1 MASGDY
7 VIMYLLSQA
16 VYEAASAA
24 HPEVIDRLLER
35 RVVIAGPTTL
45 FALLMNV
52 ASLMTEHRALQQAD
66 QILDEARE
74 LHRRMVVF
82 VSHLRAIGSALGK
95 TVSVFNDA
103 VGSWTSRVVPQL
115 TRVSELNGHDDHEP
129 IEPIDEAVRDIQTD
143 SYVLTAGSSQN

>member
-1 MASGDY
+1 MS
-7 VIMYLLSQA
+7 S
-16 VYEAASAA
+16 
-24 HPEVIDRLLER
+24 
-35 RVVIAGPTTL
+35 
-45 FALLMNV
+45 
-52 ASLMTEHRALQQAD
+52 
-66 QILDEARE
+66 
-74 LHRRMVVF
+74 
-82 VSHLRAIGSALGK
+82 VSTGLGK